1 MKKTIVIVDD
11 HLLIAKALE
20 GIIDNFEDFEV
31 IDVAE
36 NGKDMIDKFESG
48 QKIPDIILLD
58 ISMPLM
64 NGFETAAWL
73 KENHPNIKVMAL
85 SMQGDDNSVIK
96 MIRNGAKGYLLK
108 NTHPKDL
115 EIALTKLNSD
125 GFFYPDWASK
135 IIFSNM
141 SDEKNNEKKKKIS
154 EREKEFLTYT
164 VTELS
169 YKEIAEK
176 MCCSPRTVESYRDQL
191 CEKFDLKTRVGLAV
205 FCDQKWFCRIV
216 ANDLLRI
223 SQ

>member
-125 GFFYPDWASK
+125 GFFLPGLG
-135 IIFSNM
+135 I
-141 SDEKNNEKKKKIS
+141 KNYFFEY
-154 EREKEFLTYT
+154 E
-164 VTELS
+164 
-169 YKEIAEK
+169 
-176 MCCSPRTVESYRDQL
+176 
-191 CEKFDLKTRVGLAV
+191 
-205 FCDQKWFCRIV
+205 
-216 ANDLLRI
+216 
-223 SQ
+223 

>member
-20 GIIDNFEDFEV
+20 GIIGNFEDFEV

-36 NGKDMIDKFESG
+36 NGKDLIEKFKNG

-58 ISMPLM
+58 ISMPIM
-64 NGFETAAWL
+64 NGFETALWL
-73 KENHPNIKVMAL
+73 KENHPDIKVMAL

-115 EIALTKLNSD
+115 ETALTKLSSD

-141 SDEKNNEKKKKIS
+141 ADEKSNEKKKKIS

-205 FCDQKWFCRIV
+205 FAIKNGF
-216 ANDLLRI
+216 AE
-223 SQ
+223 S

>member
-20 GIIDNFEDFEV
+20 GIIGNFEDFEV

-36 NGKDMIDKFESG
+36 NGKDLIEKFKNG

-58 ISMPLM
+58 ISMPIM
-64 NGFETAAWL
+64 NGFETALWL

-115 EIALTKLNSD
+115 ETALTKLSSD

-141 SDEKNNEKKKKIS
+141 ADEKSNEKKKKIS

-205 FCDQKWFCRIV
+205 FAIKNGF
-216 ANDLLRI
+216 AE
-223 SQ
+223 S

>member
-20 GIIDNFEDFEV
+20 GIIDNFEDFQV
-31 IDVAE
+31 IGVAE

-64 NGFETAAWL
+64 NGFETALWL
-73 KENHPNIKVMAL
+73 KKNHPNIKVMAL

-115 EIALTKLNSD
+115 EIALTKLSSD

-141 SDEKNNEKKKKIS
+141 NDEKNNEKKKKIS

-191 CEKFDLKTRVGLAV
+191 CEKFNLKTRVGLAV
-205 FCDQKWFCRIV
+205 FAIKNGF
-216 ANDLLRI
+216 AE
-223 SQ
+223 S

>member
-11 HLLIAKALE
+11 HLLIAKAIE
-20 GIIDNFEDFEV
+20 GIISNFEDFEV

-36 NGKDMIDKFESG
+36 NGKDMIDKFESDK
-48 QKIPDIILLD
+48 KIPDIILLD
-58 ISMPLM
+58 ISMPIM
-64 NGFETAAWL
+64 GGFETALWL
-73 KENHPNIKVMAL
+73 KKNHPNIKVMAL

-96 MIRNGAKGYLLK
+96 MIKNGAKGYLLK

-115 EIALTKLNSD
+115 ETALIKLSSD

-135 IIFSNM
+135 VIFSNM
-141 SDEKNNEKKKKIS
+141 ADEKNNEKKKKIS

-205 FCDQKWFCRIV
+205 FAIKNGF
-216 ANDLLRI
+216 AK
-223 SQ
+223 S